1 MVLARPPAQA
11 QRLSARVL
19 VDGTGYGR
27 LLRLEA
33 PISFWGGIDPA
44 SGLVCDPRHP
54 QHGCSVS
61 GRMLVV
67 TATRGSSS
75 SSAVLLEL
83 LYAGLAPSALL
94 VAEADAILAL
104 GIIAARE
111 MGWTTIPMLQLE
123 RPALARLP
131 ADGQAW
137 VERGGRVSVWT
148 ERA

>member
-1 MVLARPPAQA
+1 
-11 QRLSARVL
+11 
-19 VDGTGYGR
+19 
-27 LLRLEA
+27 
-33 PISFWGGIDPA
+33 
-44 SGLVCDPRHP
+44 
-54 QHGCSVS
+54 
-61 GRMLVV
+61 MLVV

-131 ADGQAW
+131 AEAQAW
-137 VERGGRVSVWT
+137 VERGGRVSVWA